1 MPISFFSQGIKFSL
15 RNRERIQKWI
25 LKVARAEKHKVHEL
39 NFIFCP
45 DKFLLALNK
54 KFLKHH
60 YYTDVISF
68 NYFKKKNILDGEI
81 FISLPQVKRNAKKYK
96 TALSNEIHRVI
107 IHGVLHL
114 CGYDD
119 KTEKEK
125 NKMREKENL
134 YLNSQFT

>member
-1 MPISFFSQGIKFSL
+1 MPINFFSEGIKFSL
-15 RNRERIQKWI
+15 RNKEKIQKWI
-25 LKVARAEKHKVHEL
+25 LRVARAEKHKVREL

-45 DKFLLALNK
+45 DKYLLTLNK

-60 YYTDVISF
+60 YYTDIISF
-68 NYFKKKNILDGEI
+68 NYSEKKNEIDGEI

-96 TALSNEIHRVI
+96 TDFSNEIHRVI

-125 NKMREKENL
+125 NKMREKENQ
-134 YLNSQFT
+134 YLNF